1 MKRII
6 NKLIASNDYL
16 LTFILLSIATGL
28 AFLFFHSTPN
38 ASANIS
44 LLYILATILTAR
56 YTAGYRFGI
65 FAALFSVVCINYLFT
80 YPFFKLNFTLTG
92 YPVTFIGLLAISI
105 ITSAT
110 TTRLK
115 QQAAIIAERERTVEE
130 AKRESI
136 RANLLR
142 AISHDLRTPLTS
154 MIGASSSY
162 LEEEELLSSEEK
174 RQLVANINNDANWL
188 LHMVE
193 NLLSVTRI
201 QDNQQTVHKEPEL
214 VEEVVAEATQ
224 RLKKRLPDARII
236 VHAPEDM
243 ILLPMDALLIEQVL
257 INLLENA
264 ILHSGST
271 VPPELFITQDNQ
283 SVTFSVIDYGHGLD
297 ESQLEDLFQGT
308 YNSSDSSDT
317 HKGMGIGLSICK
329 TIIEAH
335 QGIIEAHN
343 HTNGA
348 VFSFTLPES

>member
-1 MKRII
+1 MKRIL

-162 LEEEELLSSEEK
+162 LEEEEL
-174 RQLVANINNDANWL
+174 
-188 LHMVE
+188 
-193 NLLSVTRI
+193 RI

-271 VPPELFITQDNQ
+271 VPPELFITQENQ

-335 QGIIEAHN
+335 QGTIEAHN

>member
-1 MKRII
+1 
-6 NKLIASNDYL
+6 
-16 LTFILLSIATGL
+16 
-28 AFLFFHSTPN
+28 
-38 ASANIS
+38 
-44 LLYILATILTAR
+44 
-56 YTAGYRFGI
+56 
-65 FAALFSVVCINYLFT
+65 
-80 YPFFKLNFTLTG
+80 
-92 YPVTFIGLLAISI
+92 
-105 ITSAT
+105 
-110 TTRLK
+110 
-115 QQAAIIAERERTVEE
+115 
-130 AKRESI
+130 
-136 RANLLR
+136 
-142 AISHDLRTPLTS
+142 
-154 MIGASSSY
+154 
-162 LEEEELLSSEEK
+162 
-174 RQLVANINNDANWL
+174 
-188 LHMVE
+188 MVE

-214 VEEVVAEATQ
+214 VEEVVAETTQ

-271 VPPELFITQDNQ
+271 VPPELFITQENQ

-335 QGIIEAHN
+335 QGTIEAHN

>member
-110 TTRLK
+110 PTRLK

-136 RANLLR
+136 RANLRLFVPVLR
-142 AISHDLRTPLTS
+142 
-154 MIGASSSY
+154 
-162 LEEEELLSSEEK
+162 
-174 RQLVANINNDANWL
+174 
-188 LHMVE
+188 
-193 NLLSVTRI
+193 
-201 QDNQQTVHKEPEL
+201 
-214 VEEVVAEATQ
+214 
-224 RLKKRLPDARII
+224 
-236 VHAPEDM
+236 
-243 ILLPMDALLIEQVL
+243 
-257 INLLENA
+257 
-264 ILHSGST
+264 
-271 VPPELFITQDNQ
+271 
-283 SVTFSVIDYGHGLD
+283 
-297 ESQLEDLFQGT
+297 
-308 YNSSDSSDT
+308 
-317 HKGMGIGLSICK
+317 
-329 TIIEAH
+329 
-335 QGIIEAHN
+335 
-343 HTNGA
+343 
-348 VFSFTLPES
+348 

>member
-1 MKRII
+1 MKRIL

-136 RANLLR
+136 RTNLLR

-162 LEEEELLSSEEK
+162 LEEEEL
-174 RQLVANINNDANWL
+174 
-188 LHMVE
+188 
-193 NLLSVTRI
+193 RI

-271 VPPELFITQDNQ
+271 VPSELFITQENQ

-308 YNSSDSSDT
+308 YNSSDT
-317 HKGMGIGLSICK
+317 HKSMGIGLSICK

-335 QGIIEAHN
+335 QGTIEAHN